1 MSRLPLVVAQG
12 GISSAGRTSSFHAYR
27 RLVLDAMDKA
37 AEQETLASLACL
49 TGQTKE
55 DRQSLLAAT
64 LIRELDESV
73 FSAEAQVVHRRL
85 SAREGADLLLAR
97 HQLPPSLPSGWQQVA
112 TTDPEVVR
120 VVLPPGQNLLV
131 PEHSSVPV
139 RSFGQLPSGF
149 EPEKLYPSRH
159 HPRGLAMT
167 VYGASDAVS
176 AMGLDWD
183 ALAQRVSPDQVSVY
197 AGSSMSQLDQNG
209 NGGLLQSRLR
219 GRRVTAKQ
227 LPLGFAGMPADFIN
241 AYVLG
246 SLGVTGCS
254 LGACASFLYNLRH
267 AVDDIRTGRTRIALV
282 GASEAP
288 VWPEVIEGYATM
300 GALATD
306 KALRTLDGLADDEAP
321 DYRRACR
328 PFADNCGF
336 VLAESAQFFVLMDDS
351 LALETGA
358 DVLGA
363 VADVFVHA
371 DGYKKSISSPGAG
384 NYITMARAAALGRNI
399 LGDTA
404 LRERSFVQAHG
415 TGTRQN
421 RVTES
426 AILDATAAAFGIENW
441 PVTAIK
447 SYMGHSL
454 AAAGADQ
461 LMATLGAWRHG
472 LVPAVQG
479 IAQVAS
485 DVSCRHIDVLKSHLE
500 FAAHERDLAF
510 LNAKGFGGNNATAV
524 TLSPHAAHAMLARRH
539 GAKAVTDWAHR
550 NEEVKAHQQA
560 AEERKLAGTETLRYR
575 FGDAVLEADDIV
587 VTDNQVSLGE
597 RVVPLSEENPFHEFC

>member
-12 GISSAGRTSSFHAYR
+12 GISSAGRTSSFNAYR
-27 RLVLDAMDKA
+27 RLVLDAMEPGVA
-37 AEQETLASLACL
+37 QQTLASLASL
-49 TGQTKE
+49 TGLPVE
-55 DRQSLLAAT
+55 DGQALLSGSLV
-64 LIRELDESV
+64 RELDESV
-73 FSAEAQVVHRRL
+73 FSAEAKMVHRAL
-85 SAREGADLLLAR
+85 SAQEGVDVLLAR
-97 HQLPPSLPSGWQQVA
+97 QQLPDPLPPGWQLTETRNPELVRVLLPSGQ
-112 TTDPEVVR
+112 PF
-120 VVLPPGQNLLV
+120 LV
-131 PEHSSVPV
+131 PETRGIPV
-139 RSFGQLPSGF
+139 RAFGQLPSGF
-149 EPEKLYPSRH
+149 QPEKLYPSRH

-167 VYGASDAVS
+167 VYGASDAIS

-183 ALAQRVSPDQVSVY
+183 RLARHVSPEQVSVY

-219 GRRVTAKQ
+219 GRRVTTKQ
-227 LPLGFAGMPADFIN
+227 LPLGFAEMPADFIN

-246 SLGVTGCS
+246 SLGITGCS

-267 AVDDIRTGRTRIALV
+267 AVDDIRSGRTRVAVV

-306 KALRTLDGLADDEAP
+306 KALRHLDDLPEEEKP

-328 PFADNCGF
+328 PFGNNCGF

-358 DVLGA
+358 EILGA
-363 VADVFVHA
+363 VADVYVHA

-384 NYITMARAAALGRNI
+384 NYITMARAAALGRNM
-399 LGDTA
+399 LGDES
-404 LRERSFVQAHG
+404 LQNRSFVQAHG
-415 TGTRQN
+415 TGTHQN

-426 AILDATAAAFGIENW
+426 AILDATAAAFGIRHW
-441 PVTAIK
+441 PVAAVK

-461 LMATLGAWRHG
+461 LLVTLGAWRHS
-472 LVPAVQG
+472 VIPA
-479 IAQVAS
+479 IHSIERVAA
-485 DVSCRHIDVLKSHLE
+485 DVHCRHLNVLTEHFE
-500 FAAHERDLAF
+500 FAEQAMDMAF

-524 TLSPHAAHAMLARRH
+524 TLSSGAARAMLTRRH
-539 GAKAVTDWAHR
+539 GQKALSQWAQR
-550 NEEVKAHQQA
+550 NEKVEVCQQE
-560 AEERKLAGTETLRYR
+560 AEERKLSGKDQLRYK
-575 FGDAVLEADDIV
+575 FGDAVLAAEDIV
-587 VTDNQVSLGE
+587 VTRKQVALGD
-597 RVVPLSEENPFHEFC
+597 RVVTLSGDNPFREFC